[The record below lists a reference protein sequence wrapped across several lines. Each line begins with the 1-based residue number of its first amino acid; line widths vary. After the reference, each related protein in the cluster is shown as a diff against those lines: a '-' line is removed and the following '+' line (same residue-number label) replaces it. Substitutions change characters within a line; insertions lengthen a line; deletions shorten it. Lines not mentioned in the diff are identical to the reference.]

1 MKPASENDPDRVDDL
16 LADKALEGLTPE
28 EEAELAALAGHN
40 DESLDLTAASVDMA
54 IWNESALER
63 LPEGL
68 SRRIQ
73 VNYRNATKPA
83 APPVS
88 LAMPERATFSRAFSY
103 AGWLTA
109 AAAVIVAAF
118 FASRPS
124 SDPVRPVPAADSAS
138 VANSLL
144 RLASFSPKATLE
156 ATDHPL
162 AQGALGELVWNRDE
176 QKGFMKIEGLAPV
189 DPKKGTYQ
197 LWIFDRKRDQRYPVD
212 GGTFAISEN
221 GTSSLVPIQARL
233 RVDEPTMFAI
243 TLEPPGGVVVSDR
256 QRIMLTANWDGN
268 D

>member
-28 EEAELAALAGHN
+28 EAAELTALAGNN
-40 DESLDLTAASVDMA
+40 DDSFDLTAASVDMA
-54 IWNESALER
+54 LWNESALER

-68 SRRIQ
+68 SRKIQ
-73 VNYRNATKPA
+73 ENYRNAMNPA
-83 APPVS
+83 TPPTI
-88 LAMPERATFSRAFSY
+88 LPMPGRATFSRAFTY

-109 AAAVIVAAF
+109 AAAVIVAAV

-124 SDPVRPVPAADSAS
+124 PDPVRPGPASNSISEAD
-138 VANSLL
+138 SLL
-144 RLASFSPKATLE
+144 RLASFSPKAALK

-162 AQGALGELVWNRDE
+162 AKGALGELVWNRDE

-189 DPKKGTYQ
+189 DPKQGTYQ

-212 GGTFAISEN
+212 GGTFAITAD
-221 GTSSLVPIQARL
+221 GKSSLVPIQAKL
-233 RVDEPTMFAI
+233 RVDEPTLFAI

-256 QRIMLTANWDGN
+256 QRIMLTANWGDN